1 MSIQLRKKA
10 LSLLLAVALSTGT
23 VTVPLL
29 SANASTAQR
38 SAPWKDS
45 AAWPALTAKVP
56 ANAPDDVKFTHKEYT
71 GQAYEDPDGKY
82 VRASDVFGVNREP
95 VHTAASVP
103 YTSVDSA
110 VNGAVN
116 FTKEDSDYVQMLT
129 GEGSDWDLTVVQN
142 AEQGQ
147 KFLSGKFMSP
157 SYQKKPAD
165 GWKTVQLP
173 ASWTHYGFD
182 FPIYT
187 NVQMPWQSKYDTH
200 VSVPNAP
207 VNYNPVGF
215 YRKTFTLKDTM
226 LQKNGRV
233 FISFQ
238 GVESAYY
245 VYVNGYEVGYSED
258 SYRPHEFDITD
269 YLNPQGQENTLA
281 VEVHKFCD
289 GTWMEDQ
296 DMIYYGGIFRDVY
309 LVSTPLVHLN
319 DYRVITDLDDTYTD
333 AMLKLSTSVKNYS
346 TESTSTYA
354 IDVKLFDAD
363 GKNLF
368 EENPLQFNVS
378 SAGAGQTAEN
388 SISRLVEHPA
398 LWSAEHPNLYTL
410 VLSLYDKASG
420 RYFESVSQQLGF
432 REINFTRSTVDANYK
447 NTTQGVYQN
456 ITINGQ
462 PLLFKGVNRHET
474 DPFYGKHV
482 PKEVAEEDVKLMKQ
496 YNINAVRT
504 SHYADDEYFYYLCDK
519 YGLYMMAE
527 TNLECHAINGN
538 SDLVAQ
544 HFTNLALDRTVT
556 AYQTLKN
563 QTAVVMW
570 SIGNE
575 MGYTVN
581 GGNNLFPKMIWYFK
595 DHDST
600 RPVHSE
606 GQGTDGGVDVNSN
619 MYPSVSTVQ
628 AKAKTANQMPYVMC
642 EYDHA
647 MGNAVGNMKEYWDAI
662 RSSPNMMGGFIWEWV
677 DHSSAISFDKLPKKF
692 QMTEKSGAQAAVE
705 VYGSGEVRNA
715 EPDSLTGKSYSDYAL
730 LSDEETARYNAAIS
744 GTGGFTFEV
753 MVKPASNS
761 RNSVLIAKDDV
772 QAALKTRSL
781 GDGLEFFVS
790 DGKGNWYAADTQS
803 FPADWVGNWHQI
815 AGVYKPGDGLR
826 LYYDGV
832 QIASKSG
839 TFSINSTDI
848 PLGIGY
854 DKSTGRKLDGEI
866 SVARVYS
873 RALTAAEIKAQRS
886 ADPAIK
892 ASDSSVAAWVD
903 YSAEMTETK
912 KDAWDY
918 YAEDYAHQNLYK
930 GEMDGHYSGYGG
942 DWGDVPNDGNFCVD
956 ALVTGD
962 RDPNPEMQEV
972 KYQYQNFW
980 FTATDIDVVG
990 RRVKVFNE
998 NNFANL
1004 DEYNL
1009 EWELTQD
1016 GTVIDR
1022 GGLDDASIGAK
1033 ETRTL
1038 TIPYELPNPAQRP
1051 AGAEY
1056 YLNLK
1061 VTAKAASLWADE
1073 GFESAHGQFR
1083 VPATVSAVSPA
1094 ISAEAVTVDAAG
1106 NPTAILV
1113 SGADFSFR
1121 LDKTTGAMSNYT
1133 YKGSVLIEKGPVP
1146 NFWRAKN
1153 DNDKAGTATDSN
1165 IDSNWKNADKNIT
1178 VDPNG
1183 ITVSTVADGR
1193 KVITTSLTLNN
1204 AKGAKQTVTYTVDG
1218 SGAVTVNM
1226 NLDATKTTMGQIM
1239 KVGSTMT
1246 VPAGYENVQWYGL
1259 GPSESYTD
1267 RKSYAMTGLY
1277 SSTVNEMYYPF
1288 PYPQTSGN
1296 LSDVKW
1302 IALTGEGKN
1311 TGILVAAK
1319 DLMEASAQHFTM
1331 DELDAAR
1338 HPYELLGPHPQ
1349 TYFNID
1355 YKSRGIG
1362 NASCGPDN
1370 LPQYRLPN
1378 DKTYSYEYTIIPY
1391 DTASDP
1397 MVLSKPWRN
1406 ISSLNEEDLKK
1417 QQMQAVQEEIDEFF
1431 LYSYDQLGILQ
1442 KCEADYNALSDE
1454 QKSQIKNYDKIEVAL
1469 NRIDDLKGKLAYI
1482 EDESKNRLNPALG
1495 ATAELGADDKFGAY
1509 MTGTLSIPNTKGT
1522 AGGDIFSD
1530 VLKGKNPFTVEAWVK
1545 PQGNNIDYNMFL
1557 GKGDSMMGFRSRPNG
1572 SNTTIDFFIKAT
1584 DGKWYSIETG
1594 TLPVGTVWANQWHH
1608 LAGVYDGTNLK
1619 AYLDGN
1625 LIATLAD
1632 GSTGGVASNTTKFC
1646 VGYDPET
1653 GRGNQNEFAAVRVY
1667 SKALSAA
1674 ELRGQKDYDEGS
1686 SSAPAIAPD
1695 NDSVVLWLDFAKV
1708 DYADLPAGTL
1718 TSVSLSP
1725 QTAEILAGSDMEL
1738 ALVPDPEN
1746 AEITEATWSVLDRFA
1761 NKVKGVTLT
1770 RDKDQAGKVT
1780 LSVTKSVPAGTT
1792 LRVIASKINGDFAFS
1807 TRATVQVIAP
1817 PAAEKRITA
1826 FAELAASVS
1835 SQKVAYRTPISALE
1849 LPGTMD
1855 ATVNGAPEKIS
1866 GITWSSQPTYDP
1878 QKKGVYLFTPA
1889 VPDGHVID
1897 STAKLPQITVE
1908 VQAKSTGG
1916 SAGHSGN
1923 LGNSPSIPNSGAA
1936 SATFRSDTTYD
1947 FRVSGSYQFRI
1958 TSLDGSAPLFAVGTA
1973 GVFETRLVKVEGNN
1987 YYYQI
1992 VAVGIEGASAGIYVN
2007 GTKLLVASVGAPNSA
2022 VWSDTTQP
2030 FTVRAKGSY
2039 LFKLTSDIPPV
2050 FTSGT
2055 PSAFRVDFVRSVGRD
2070 HFFRVTAV
2078 GTPVATSGFYI
2089 NSNQAPVAIAT
2100 ITQ

>member
-1 MSIQLRKKA
+1 MSTQLRKKA
-10 LSLLLAVALSTGT
+10 LSLLLAIVLSTGT
-23 VTVPLL
+23 VTAPLL
-29 SANASTAQR
+29 SASASTVQQ
-38 SAPWKDS
+38 SNPWKDS
-45 AAWPALTAKVP
+45 AAWPALTAKAP
-56 ANAPDDVKFTHKEYT
+56 MSAPDNVKFTHKEYT

-82 VRASDVFGVNREP
+82 VRASDVFGVNRES
-95 VHTAASVP
+95 VHTSASVP
-103 YTSVDSA
+103 YASVDSA

-116 FTKEDSDYVQMLT
+116 FAKEDSDYVQMLT

-147 KFLSGKFMSP
+147 KFLDGRFMSQ
-157 SYQKKPAD
+157 SYQKKAED

-187 NVQMPWQSKYDTH
+187 NIQMPWQSKYDTN
-200 VSVPNAP
+200 VNAPNAP

-215 YRKTFTLKDTM
+215 YRKTFRLKDTM

-258 SYRPHEFDITD
+258 TYRPHEFDITD

-296 DMIYYGGIFRDVY
+296 DMIYYGGIFRDIY

-346 TESTSTYA
+346 TESASTYA
-354 IDVKLFDAD
+354 IDVKLFDAV

-378 SAGAGQTAEN
+378 SAGAGQSAEN
-388 SISRLVEHPA
+388 NISRLVEHPA

-420 RYFESVSQQLGF
+420 RYFESVSQQIGF
-432 REINFTRSTVDANYK
+432 REINFTSSTVDANYQ

-482 PKEVAEEDVKLMKQ
+482 PKAVAEEDVKLMKQ

-527 TNLECHAINGN
+527 TNLECHAISGDSNK
-538 SDLVAQ
+538 VAQ
-544 HFTNLALDRTVT
+544 YFTNLAMDRTTT

-563 QTAVVMW
+563 QTAIVMW

-575 MGYTVN
+575 MGYTVT

-595 DHDST
+595 DHDPT

-606 GQGTDGGVDVNSN
+606 GQGSNGGVDVDSN

-628 AKAKTANQMPYVMC
+628 AKAKTVNQMPYVMC

-692 QMTEKSGAQAAVE
+692 QMTEKSSAQAEVE
-705 VYGSGEVRNA
+705 VYGSGEA
-715 EPDSLTGKSYSDYAL
+715 KDAGFESLTGKSYSDYAL
-730 LSDEETARYNAAIS
+730 LPDKETARYNSVIS
-744 GTGGFTFEV
+744 SSSGFTFEV
-753 MVKPASNS
+753 MVKPTSNA

-772 QAALKTRSL
+772 QAALKTRST

-803 FPADWVGNWHQI
+803 FPSDWAGSWHQV
-815 AGVYKPGDGLR
+815 AGTYKPGDGLR
-826 LYYDGV
+826 LYYDGNQV
-832 QIASKSG
+832 AFKSG
-839 TFSINSTDI
+839 TFIINSTDT

-854 DKSTGRKLDGEI
+854 DKSTGRKLTGEI
-866 SVARVYS
+866 SIARVYS
-873 RALTAAEIKAQRS
+873 RALTTDEIKAQRN
-886 ADPAIK
+886 ANPLIQAN
-892 ASDSSVAAWVD
+892 DSSVAAWVD
-903 YSAEMTETK
+903 YSEKMTETK

-918 YAEDYAHQNLYK
+918 YAENYAHQNLYNE
-930 GEMDGHYSGYGG
+930 EMDGHYSGYGG

-956 ALVTGD
+956 ALVTAD
-962 RDPNPEMQEV
+962 RDPNPEMNEV

-980 FTATDIDVVG
+980 FTATDIDVAG
-990 RRVKVFNE
+990 RRVKVCNE

-1016 GTVIDR
+1016 GTVIDQ
-1022 GGLDDASIGAK
+1022 GVIGDASVRPK

-1038 TIPYELPNPAQRP
+1038 TIPYVLPEAAQRP

-1061 VTAKAASLWADE
+1061 VTTKSDSLWADK
-1073 GFESAHGQFR
+1073 GFEVAHGQFR
-1083 VPATVSAVSPA
+1083 VPAAMAVVPAVVSS
-1094 ISAEAVTVDAAG
+1094 EAVNVDTAG
-1106 NPTAILV
+1106 DPTAILV
-1113 SGADFSFR
+1113 SGTDFSFR

-1153 DNDKAGTATDSN
+1153 DNDKAGTASGSN
-1165 IDSNWKNADKNIT
+1165 IDANWKNADKNIT

-1183 ITVSTVADGR
+1183 ITVSTAADGR
-1193 KVITTSLTLNN
+1193 KIIATRLTLNN
-1204 AKGAKQTVTYTVDG
+1204 AKSAKETVTYTIDG
-1218 SGAVTVNM
+1218 SGAVTVAM
-1226 NLDATKTTMGQIM
+1226 ALDATKTAMGQIM

-1246 VPAGYENVQWYGL
+1246 VPAGYEKVQWYGL

-1302 IALTGEGKN
+1302 IALTGDGKS

-1319 DLMEASAQHFTM
+1319 DLLEASAQHFTM

-1338 HPYELLGPHPQ
+1338 HPYELIGPHPQ

-1397 MVLSKPWRN
+1397 MTLSKPWRN
-1406 ISSLNEEDLKK
+1406 ISSLNEDDLKK
-1417 QQMQAVQEEIDEFF
+1417 QQLQTVQDEIDSFV

-1442 KCEADYNALSDE
+1442 KYEADYSALSDE
-1454 QKSQIKNYDKIEVAL
+1454 QKAQIKNYNKIEAAL
-1469 NRIDDLKGKLAYI
+1469 DSIEALKGKIPYVIDKSA
-1482 EDESKNRLNPALG
+1482 NQLNPVLNA
-1495 ATAELGADDKFGAY
+1495 AADLAVDKDFGNY
-1509 MTGTLSIPNTKGT
+1509 LTGTLAVTNIKGA
-1522 AGGDIFSD
+1522 AGGDVFAD
-1530 VLKGKNPFTVEAWVK
+1530 VMKGKQPFTVEAWIK
-1545 PQGNNIDYNMFL
+1545 PQSSSSQFNTIA
-1557 GKGDSMMGFRSRPNG
+1557 GKGDSAMGLRSHFEN
-1572 SNTTIDFFIKAT
+1572 NVTTLDFFIRAT
-1584 DGKWYSIETG
+1584 DGNWYSIYAA
-1594 TLPVGTVWANQWHH
+1594 LPANTVWAGQWHQV
-1608 LAGVYDGTNLK
+1608 AGIYDGQTLK
-1619 AYLDGN
+1619 VYLDGS
-1625 LIATLAD
+1625 II
-1632 GSTGGVASNTTKFC
+1632 GSVNDTSAGGVSSNMTKFYI
-1646 VGYDPET
+1646 GYDPET

-1667 SKALSAA
+1667 KKALSVG
-1674 ELRGQKDYDEGS
+1674 ELQGQKAYDQS
-1686 SSAPAIAPD
+1686 TSDTPAIAP
-1695 NDSVVLWLDFAKV
+1695 NSDSVVMWLDFEEIGHT
-1708 DYADLPAGTL
+1708 DIPAGTL
-1718 TSVSLSP
+1718 SGVAVSP
-1725 QTAEILAGSDMEL
+1725 QTAEILAGGSMEL
-1738 ALVPDPEN
+1738 QLIPDPKD
-1746 AEITEATWSVLDRFA
+1746 AGITEVTWSVLDRFA
-1761 NKVKGVTLT
+1761 NKVKGVTVT
-1770 RDKDQAGKVT
+1770 SDKNQITKMALNV
-1780 LSVTKSVPAGTT
+1780 SKSVPAGTI
-1792 LRVIASKINGDFAFS
+1792 LRVIASKINGNSALS
-1807 TRATVQVIAP
+1807 TRATVQVTAP
-1817 PAAEKRITA
+1817 PPAEKKITA
-1826 FAELAASVS
+1826 FEELAASVK
-1835 SQKVAYRTPISALE
+1835 SQKVAYGTTLSSLK
-1849 LPGTMD
+1849 LP
-1855 ATVNGAPEKIS
+1855 ATLNAAVDGVSEKIS
-1866 GITWSSQPTYDP
+1866 GITWSSKPAYDSL
-1878 QKKGVYLFTPA
+1878 KKGVYLFTPA
-1889 VPDGHVID
+1889 LPNGYVID
-1897 STAKLPQITVE
+1897 SVAVLPQITVE
-1908 VQAKSTGG
+1908 VQAKTPGEG
-1916 SAGHSGN
+1916 SGN
-1923 LGNSPSIPNSGAA
+1923 TPSVPNPAVVPA
-1936 SATFRSDTTYD
+1936 SFHSDTTYD
-1947 FRVSGSYQFRI
+1947 FRVNGSYLFRI
-1958 TSLDGSAPLFAVGTA
+1958 TSLDGAAPLFSVGTA
-1973 GVFETRLVKVEGNN
+1973 GIFETRLVKVEGND
-1987 YYYQI
+1987 YFYQI
-1992 VAVGIEGASAGIYVN
+1992 TAIGSEGASAGIYVN
-2007 GTKLLVASVGAPNSA
+2007 GVKLLVASVDVHNPA
-2022 VWSDTTQP
+2022 VRSDTTRP
-2030 FTVRAKGSY
+2030 FTVLAKGSY
-2039 LFKLTSDIPPV
+2039 QFKLTSDTLPV

-2055 PSAFRVDFVRSVGRD
+2055 PSAFRVDFVRSVRRD
-2070 HFFRVTAV
+2070 HFFRITAV
-2078 GTPVATSGFYI
+2078 GASGAASGFYI
-2089 NSNQAPVAIAT
+2089 NRNKAPVAVAT
-2100 ITQ
+2100 VTR